1 MADDRQQ
8 TGSGDPDRTLELL
21 WGALEPPTRGP
32 KPGLSVERIVAT
44 AVALADADGIA
55 AVSMRKVADALGV
68 GTMSLYRYV
77 PGKGE
82 LLDLMY
88 EHAVADEPR
97 QADDGRSW
105 RERTEAA
112 ARASLATYRRHPWL
126 LDVVAGNRP
135 PLGPNVMD
143 AYEGWL
149 RVVAAS
155 GLPPREVSATVEL
168 ISTYVRGAARAAI
181 EQQQA
186 EARSGVSDEQWW
198 ESRRGFWERYFK
210 PERYPTMTALYT
222 ENAYEQP
229 LDSFEYG
236 LARLLDGVAARVAAV
251 TAPPPA

>member
-8 TGSGDPDRTLELL
+8 TGTGDPDRTLELL
-21 WGALEPPTRGP
+21 WGVLESPTRGP
-32 KPGLSVERIVAT
+32 KRGLSVERIVAT

-88 EHAVADEPR
+88 EHAVGDEPR
-97 QADDGRSW
+97 QADDGRPW
-105 RERTEAA
+105 RERLEAA

-143 AYEGWL
+143 SYEAL
-149 RVVAAS
+149 LQIVASS
-155 GLPPREVSATVEL
+155 GLPPREVGASVEL
-168 ISTYVRGAARAAI
+168 LSTYVRGAARAAI
-181 EQQQA
+181 ETEQA
-186 EARSGVSDEQWW
+186 EARTGVSDEQWW
-198 ESRRGFWERYFK
+198 ESRRGFWEQYFK
-210 PERYPTMTALYT
+210 PERYPTITALYT
-222 ENAYEQP
+222 QNAYDEP

-236 LARLLDGVAARVAAV
+236 LARLLDGVAARVLTA
-251 TAPPPA
+251 APPA